1 MAVSDNYTVYT
12 HRVVTEDNGPMYYV
26 GVTINPKQR
35 WYASCYCETA
45 LKPYI
50 DKYGWDNIEHRV
62 FADGLDYEMARKLED
77 TLIQLYRHFD
87 SCINYNRSGLIE
99 VSDKN
104 AYEAERYKRPEVR
117 QHMREQQ
124 REYSHRPEV
133 KERRREYRRNFERE
147 YNKTERGN
155 EVNRK
160 KRARFNSKPE
170 NKIYSRV
177 HDFNRRHPDR
187 IVETPLEAKKR
198 YLEQHI
204 IPDYIKNNDLK

>member
-87 SCINYNRSGLIE
+87 SCINYNRSGLIAN
-99 VSDKN
+99 DKN
-104 AYEAERYKRPEVR
+104 VYNRQWYANNGEWVERYNQRRRDRHANDPEYAEHIR
-117 QHMREQQ
+117 QQDRDKYANDP
-124 REYSHRPEV
+124 EYA
-133 KERRREYRRNFERE
+133 ERRRQYERE
-147 YNKTERGN
+147 
-155 EVNRK
+155 
-160 KRARFNSKPE
+160 KRATPE
-170 NKIYSRV
+170 GKIYDRV
-177 HDFNRRHPDR
+177 RGFNQRHPDR